1 MKKQNLDLKIT
12 TIILLSL
19 VGIITFMFFVP
30 QKKVWKYEIHGKVE
44 TEMGPHDAIWYTD
57 TLERGMNY
65 ISYHNSDGTQV
76 VIAPPYVI
84 IDRKYNLVI
93 EDTNQFLR

>member
-57 TLERGMNY
+57 TIEFETPDSCG
-65 ISYHNSDGTQV
+65 YHNSDNSLV
-76 VIAPPYVI
+76 SVKAPYT
-84 IDRKYNLVI
+84 LI
-93 EDTNQFLR
+93 ENVK